1 MVKKETIIAEGDNS
15 DYIHNELYE
24 TEFESKNYLHTI
36 FTKKR
41 WNGKV
46 KITIEELE

>member
-1 MVKKETIIAEGDNS
+1 MKRETIVAEADNS
-15 DYIHNELYE
+15 DYVHGELYE
-24 TEFESKNYLHTI
+24 TTFSTDTHDNVI

-46 KITIEELE
+46 KITIEPVKE